1 MIIDNKFQF
10 WTPLQRPMPSAN
22 TFKLL
27 KDLYDVNARLL
38 RMLSRI
44 GIRTSDIDSI
54 NLGNDGSGS
63 IDEEDF

>member
-1 MIIDNKFQF
+1 M
-10 WTPLQRPMPSAN
+10 
-22 TFKLL
+22 
-27 KDLYDVNARLL
+27 KDLYDVNVRLL